1 MISSPGIGSGLDV
14 NSIVGQL
21 MAAERQPLAALN
33 RKEATYQIKLSAYG
47 NLKGSLASFQ
57 SAARNLNDSAK
68 FQRVTATSADTT
80 LFSATAEKTA
90 ALGNYT
96 LEVKQLAV
104 SQKLASKGFTN
115 TTDTV
120 GTGTLQIQFG
130 TYDSGANT
138 FSLNADKPARSI
150 AIDSSKQSLA
160 GIRDAINEANA
171 GVTASIVNDGST
183 NKLVVTSSDTGTVNS
198 LRILVKD
205 DDGNNTNDAGLS
217 QLAYDPT
224 AAAGSGKNLSESTA
238 AADAKVVV
246 DGVTLTKASNTIKD
260 AIEGV
265 TLNLTKVGAAT
276 KLTVERDTG
285 IVRNSADAFVKAYNS
300 AVKTLKDLTAYDP
313 KTQQAGPLQGDASAR
328 TIASQL
334 RGVLNS
340 AVAAVGGKFA
350 TLSDIGIAFQKDGSI
365 AVDAAKLQKAIDTS
379 YNDIADVFAVV
390 GRPSDSAVKYSAA
403 TADTKPGKF
412 EVNIS
417 QMATQAKYTG
427 GAIAGTD
434 IVIDAASDNLALKI
448 DGVQSATLSLTQ
460 GTYKVADLAKEIQ
473 TQINGDSALRNA
485 GVTVKVDYDAT
496 NKKFLFTSSRYGA
509 ASKAEVTSVDTDTLT
524 KTGIEV
530 KAGTDGVDVAGSING
545 VSATG
550 SGQYLAA
557 ATGNSSAGLKLQIT
571 GGGTGARGTV
581 NFSRG
586 YANQLEGLTG
596 TLLSSAGPLSS
607 RTEGINRSIESI
619 GDQRDAF
626 IRRLASTEKR
636 YRAQFTALDSMLSNM
651 NRTSSFL
658 TQQLANLPSIQN
670 NR

>member
-1 MISSPGIGSGLDV
+1 MLSSPGIGSGLDV
-14 NSIVGQL
+14 NSIVSQL
-21 MAAERQPLAALN
+21 MAAESRPLAALN

-47 NLKGSLASFQ
+47 NLKGALASFQ

-68 FQRVTATSADTT
+68 FQKINATSADTT

-90 ALGNYT
+90 ALGSYSV
-96 LEVKQLAV
+96 EVQQLATN
-104 SQKLASKGFTN
+104 QKLASKGFTN

-171 GVTASIVNDGST
+171 GVTASIVNDGT
-183 NKLVVTSSDTGTVNS
+183 ANKLVVTSSDTGTVNS

-246 DGVTLTKASNTIKD
+246 DGVALTKASNTIKD

-265 TLNLTKVGAAT
+265 TLNLAKVGAAT
-276 KLTVERDTG
+276 KLAVERDSG
-285 IVRNSADAFVKAYNS
+285 VVKNSADAFVKAYNA
-300 AVKTLKDLTAYDP
+300 AVKTLQGLTAYDP
-313 KTQQAGPLQGDASAR
+313 KTKQAGPLQGDASAR
-328 TIASQL
+328 TIATQL
-334 RGVLNS
+334 RNVLNS
-340 AVAAVGGKFA
+340 AVPAVGGKFA

-365 AVDAAKLQKAIDTS
+365 AVDSAKLQKAIDTS

-403 TADTKPGKF
+403 TADTKPGKYA
-412 EVNIS
+412 VDVTQLAS
-417 QMATQAKYTG
+417 QAKYTG
-427 GAIAGTD
+427 DAIAGTD

-460 GTYKVADLAKEIQ
+460 GTYKVADLAKELQ

-496 NKKFLFTSSRYGA
+496 NKKFLITSSRYGS

-524 KTGIEV
+524 KTGIGV
-530 KAGTDGVDVAGSING
+530 KVGTDGVDVAGSING

-550 SGQYLAA
+550 SGQYLTGAA
-557 ATGNSSAGLKLQIT
+557 GDGSAGVKLQIT

-586 YANQLEGLTG
+586 YAHQLDKMAEIQ
-596 TLLSSAGPLSS
+596 LSSAGPLSS
-607 RTEGINRSIESI
+607 RTEGINRSIESL
-619 GDQRDAF
+619 GEQRDAF

-658 TQQLANLPSIQN
+658 TQQLASLPGSSRN
-670 NR
+670 

>member
-1 MISSPGIGSGLDV
+1 MLSSPGIGSGLDV
-14 NSIVGQL
+14 NSIVSQL
-21 MAAERQPLAALN
+21 MSAESQPLAALN

-47 NLKGSLASFQ
+47 NLKGALASFQ
-57 SAARNLNDSAK
+57 SAARSLNDSAK
-68 FQRVTATSADTT
+68 FQKVNATSADTT
-80 LFSATAEKTA
+80 LFNATAEKSA
-90 ALGNYT
+90 ALGSYSV
-96 LEVKQLAV
+96 EVKQLAA

-150 AIDSSKQSLA
+150 AIDSSNQSLA
-160 GIRDAINEANA
+160 GIRDAINAANA
-171 GVTASIVNDGST
+171 GVTASIINDGT
-183 NKLVVTSSDTGTVNS
+183 ANKLVVTSSDTGTANT

-205 DDGNNTNDAGLS
+205 DDGNNTDDAGLS

-224 AAAGSGKNLSESTA
+224 AAAGSGKNLSEGTA

-265 TLNLTKVGAAT
+265 TLNLVKIGAAT
-276 KLTVERDTG
+276 KLAVERDSG
-285 IVRNSADAFVKAYNS
+285 VVKNSADAFVKAYNG
-300 AVKTLKDLTAYDP
+300 AVKTLQSLTAYDP
-313 KTQQAGPLQGDASAR
+313 KTRKGGPLQGDASAR
-328 TIASQL
+328 TIATQL
-334 RGVLNS
+334 RSVLNS
-340 AVAAVGGKFA
+340 SVTAVGGQFA
-350 TLSDIGIAFQKDGSI
+350 SLSDIGIAFQKDGSI
-365 AVDAAKLQKAIDTS
+365 AVDSAKLQKAIDTN

-390 GRPSDSAVKYSAA
+390 GRPSDSAITYNAA
-403 TADTKPGKF
+403 TADTEPGKYA
-412 EVNIS
+412 VDITQLAS
-417 QMATQAKYTG
+417 QAKYTG
-427 GAIAGTD
+427 AAIAGTD

-448 DGVQSATLSLTQ
+448 DGVQSATLNLTL
-460 GTYKVADLAKEIQ
+460 GTYKVADLAKELQ

-485 GVTVKVDYDAT
+485 GVTVKVDYDAA
-496 NKKFLFTSSRYGA
+496 NKKFVFISNRYGA
-509 ASKAEVTSVDTDTLT
+509 ASKAEVTSTDTDTLT

-530 KAGTDGVDVAGSING
+530 KTGTDGLEVAGSING
-545 VSATG
+545 VKATG
-550 SGQYLAA
+550 SGQYLTAA
-557 ATGNSSAGLKLQIT
+557 AGDSSAGLKLQIT
-571 GGGTGARGTV
+571 GGVVGARGTV

-586 YANQLEGLTG
+586 YAQQLSKMAETQ
-596 TLLSSAGPLSS
+596 LSSTGPISS
-607 RTEGINRSIESI
+607 RTEGINRSIENL

-626 IRRLASTEKR
+626 IRRLTSMEKR

-658 TQQLANLPSIQN
+658 TQQLASLPSLQS

>member
-1 MISSPGIGSGLDV
+1 MLSSPGIGSGLDV

-21 MAAERQPLAALN
+21 MAAESQPLAALN
-33 RKEATYQIKLSAYG
+33 RKEATYQVKLSAYG
-47 NLKGSLASFQ
+47 NLKGALASFQ
-57 SAARNLNDSAK
+57 SAARGLNDIAK
-68 FQRVTATSADTT
+68 FQKVNATSADAT

-90 ALGNYT
+90 ALGSYSV
-96 LEVKQLAV
+96 EVKQLAV
-104 SQKLASKGFTN
+104 SQKLASKGFTD

-171 GVTASIVNDGST
+171 GVTASIVNDGSA

-198 LRILVKD
+198 LRVLVKD

-246 DGVTLTKASNTIKD
+246 DGVTLTKASNTVKD

-265 TLNLTKVGAAT
+265 TLNLVKVGAAA
-276 KLTVERDTG
+276 KLTVERDAGT
-285 IVRNSADAFVKAYNS
+285 VRNSADAFVKAYNS

-313 KTQQAGPLQGDASAR
+313 KTRQAGPLQGDASAR
-328 TIASQL
+328 TIGSQL
-334 RGVLNS
+334 RGMLNS

-350 TLSDIGIAFQKDGSI
+350 TLSDIGISFQKDGSL
-365 AVDAAKLQKAIDTS
+365 AVDAAKLQKAIDTG

-403 TADTKPGKF
+403 TADTKPGKYAV
-412 EVNIS
+412 EVTQLAS
-417 QMATQAKYTG
+417 QAKYTG
-427 GAIAGTD
+427 DAIAGTD
-434 IVIDAASDNLALKI
+434 IVIDAASYNLALKI

-460 GTYKVADLAKEIQ
+460 GTYKVADLARELQ

-485 GVTVKVDYDAT
+485 GVTVKVEYDTA
-496 NKKFLFTSSRYGA
+496 NKKFLITSSRYGS

-524 KTGIEV
+524 KTGIGV

-550 SGQYLAA
+550 SGQYLTGAA
-557 ATGNSSAGLKLQIT
+557 GDSSAGVKLQIT

-586 YANQLEGLTG
+586 YAHQLDKMAEIQ
-596 TLLSSAGPLSS
+596 LSSAGPLSS
-607 RTEGINRSIESI
+607 RAEGINRSIESL
-619 GDQRDAF
+619 GDQRDAL
-626 IRRLASTEKR
+626 IRRLTSIEKR
-636 YRAQFTALDSMLSNM
+636 YRAQFTALDSMLSSM
-651 NRTSSFL
+651 NRTSTFL

>member
-1 MISSPGIGSGLDV
+1 MLSSPGIGSGLDV
-14 NSIVGQL
+14 NSIVNQL
-21 MAAERQPLAALN
+21 MAAESRPLAAMD
-33 RKEATYQIKLSAYG
+33 RKEATFQTKLSAYG
-47 NLKGSLASFQ
+47 NLKGALASFQ
-57 SAARNLNDSAK
+57 SAARGLNDIAK
-68 FQRVTATSADTT
+68 FQKVNASPADTT

-90 ALGNYT
+90 ALGSYSV
-96 LEVKQLAV
+96 EVKQLAA

-115 TTDTV
+115 ITDTV

-130 TYDSGANT
+130 TYDAAANT

-171 GVTASIVNDGST
+171 GVTASIVNDGT
-183 NKLVVTSSDTGTVNS
+183 ANKLVVTSNDTGTANTIRV
-198 LRILVKD
+198 LVKD

-224 AAAGSGKNLSESTA
+224 AAVGSGKNLSESTA
-238 AADAKVVV
+238 AADAKLVV
-246 DGVTLTKASNTIKD
+246 DGVALTKASNTIKD

-265 TLNLTKVGAAT
+265 TLNLAKVGAAT
-276 KLTVERDTG
+276 KLAVDRDVG
-285 IVRNSADAFVKAYNS
+285 VVKNSVDAFVKAYNS
-300 AVKTLKDLTAYDP
+300 AVKTLQGLTAYDP
-313 KTQQAGPLQGDASAR
+313 KTKQAGPLQGDASAR
-328 TIASQL
+328 TMATQL
-334 RGVLNS
+334 RNVLNS
-340 AVAAVGGKFA
+340 AVPAVGGKFA

-365 AVDAAKLQKAIDTS
+365 AVDSAKLQKAIDTN

-390 GRPSDSAVKYSAA
+390 GRPSDSAVKYNAA
-403 TADTKPGKF
+403 TADTKPGKHA
-412 EVNIS
+412 VDITQLAS
-417 QMATQAKYTG
+417 QAKYTG
-427 GAIAGTD
+427 DAIAGTD

-448 DGVQSATLSLTQ
+448 DGVQSATLNLTQ
-460 GTYKVADLAKEIQ
+460 GTYKVADLAKELQ

-485 GVTVKVDYDAT
+485 GVTVKVDYDAA

-524 KTGIEV
+524 KTGIGV

-550 SGQYLAA
+550 SGQSLTGAA
-557 ATGNSSAGLKLQIT
+557 GDSSAGLKLQIT
-571 GGGTGARGTV
+571 GGATGARGAV

-586 YANQLEGLTG
+586 YAHQLDKLAETH
-596 TLLSSAGPLSS
+596 LSTTGPLSS

-619 GDQRDAF
+619 GDQRDAL
-626 IRRLASTEKR
+626 IRRLTDMEKR
-636 YRAQFTALDSMLSNM
+636 FRTQFTALDSMLSSM

-658 TQQLANLPSIQN
+658 TQQLASLPGSSQN
-670 NR
+670 K

>member
-1 MISSPGIGSGLDV
+1 MALSSPGIGSNLDV
-14 NSIVGQL
+14 NGIIGQL
-21 MAAERQPLAALN
+21 MAIERRPLATLD
-33 RKEATYQIKLSAYG
+33 RKEAGYQVKLSAYG
-47 NLKGSLASFQ
+47 NLKGALAAFQ
-57 SAARNLNDSAK
+57 SAARGLNDIAK
-68 FQRVTATSADTT
+68 FQKVNATSADAT
-80 LFSATAEKTA
+80 LFTASAERTA
-90 ALGNYT
+90 ALGNYSV
-96 LEVKQLAV
+96 EVKQLAV
-104 SQKLASKGFTN
+104 NQKLSSKGFAN

-130 TYDSGANT
+130 TYDSAANT

-171 GVTASIVNDGST
+171 GVTASIVNDGSS
-183 NKLVVTSSDTGTVNS
+183 NKLVVTSNDTGTANT

-246 DGVTLTKASNTIKD
+246 DGVSLTKASNTIKD

-265 TLNLTKVGAAT
+265 TLNLAKVGAAT
-276 KLTVERDTG
+276 KLAVERDAG
-285 IVRNSADAFVKAYNS
+285 VVKNSADAFVKAYNQ
-300 AVKTLKDLTAYDP
+300 AAKTLKELTAYDP
-313 KTQQAGPLQGDASAR
+313 KTRQAGPLQGDAVAR
-328 TIASQL
+328 TVESQL

-350 TLSDIGIAFQKDGSI
+350 TLSDIGISFQKDGSL
-365 AVDAAKLQKAIDTS
+365 AVDAAKLQKAIDAS

-390 GRPSDSAVKYSAA
+390 GRPSDSNVKYSAA
-403 TADTKPGKF
+403 TADTKPGKYAV
-412 EVNIS
+412 EITQLAS
-417 QMATQAKYTG
+417 QAKYTG
-427 GAIAGTD
+427 AAISGAD
-434 IVIDAASDNLALKI
+434 IVIDANNDNLAVKI

-473 TQINGDSALRNA
+473 TQINGDSALRGA
-485 GVTVKVDYDAT
+485 GVTVKVDYDSA
-496 NKKFLFTSSRYGA
+496 NKKYLITSSRYGST
-509 ASKAEVTSVDTDTLT
+509 SKAEVTAVDTNT
-524 KTGIEV
+524 KADTGIEV
-530 KAGTDGVDVAGSING
+530 KAGTDGVDVAGKING

-550 SGQYLAA
+550 SGQYL
-557 ATGNSSAGLKLQIT
+557 TGAVGDDSAGLKLQIS

-586 YANQLEGLTG
+586 YAHQQDKLAE
-596 TLLSSAGPLSS
+596 TLLSSAGPLAS

-619 GDQRDAF
+619 GDQREAF
-626 IRRLASTEKR
+626 VRRLASIETR
-636 YRAQFTALDSMLSNM
+636 YRAQFAALDSLLGSMTKTSNFLS
-651 NRTSSFL
+651 
-658 TQQLANLPSIQN
+658 QQLANLPKIS
-670 NR
+670 